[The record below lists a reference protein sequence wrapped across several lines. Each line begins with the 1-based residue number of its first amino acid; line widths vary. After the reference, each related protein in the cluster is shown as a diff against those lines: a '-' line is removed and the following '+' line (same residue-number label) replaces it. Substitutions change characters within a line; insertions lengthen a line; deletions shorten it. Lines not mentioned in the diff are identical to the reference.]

1 LLATGNWAN
10 TYAVIDLNRHATRS
24 KECLMGEKTI
34 PNEKTIID
42 EILRRKRVREKRIP
56 SAKMKI
62 FKAKLGDE
70 IHRTGSLR
78 QESVDQLLRQLKN
91 GEL

>member
-1 LLATGNWAN
+1 MAEN
-10 TYAVIDLNRHATRS
+10 
-24 KECLMGEKTI
+24 TI

-42 EILRRKRVREKRIP
+42 EILRRKTVREKRIP
-56 SAKMKI
+56 SEKMKL

-70 IHRTGSLR
+70 IQRNGSLR
-78 QESVDQLLRQLKN
+78 QEFVDQLLRQLKS